1 MVLLSTPVSKFS
13 LSDLVFHSNCVDQWL
28 IKWNKVCPICKR
40 EISDERVRNLVLP
53 TADLE
58 SAASALTAVTDN
70 TNASDTEN
78 MPLLVTMHEPSG
90 YGSVAVNNGERVSDH
105 LIESAVLTTELYHL
119 LRSSSESSD
128 NLSDVELDRSAHV

>member
-53 TADLE
+53 TADSE

-70 TNASDTEN
+70 SNASATEN
-78 MPLLVTMHEPSG
+78 VPLLVTMHEPSG
-90 YGSVAVNNGERVSDH
+90 YGSVAGNNGERVGDH
-105 LIESAVLTTELYHL
+105 LLESAVLTTERYHQ

-128 NLSDVELDRSAHV
+128 NLSDVELDHSAHV